1 MFEQCRAVG
10 DDLMTKTIE
19 EIGMDIYNDL
29 KADYAGVEKVDMET
43 KNTFRIYADDD
54 TLWNIFGDT
63 MKEFT
68 SIEFDAGAGEKH
80 FLKVII

>member
-1 MFEQCRAVG
+1 MDFWS
-10 DDLMTKTIE
+10 DYLMTKTIE
-19 EIGMDIYNDL
+19 EKGIDIYNDL
-29 KADYAGVEKVDMET
+29 KADYSGVKKVEMET
-43 KNTFRIYADDD
+43 ENTFKIYADDD
-54 TLWNIFGDT
+54 TLWNIFGDM